1 MSASLP
7 GGRALPESQYDLS
20 TYWGRVR
27 HTVGITDP
35 RTLFVGRTGLEQA
48 KNALIAYKTGQ
59 IKEMTPELWR
69 AKKIVDSTL
78 HPDTGEPVFLPFR
91 MSCFVLS
98 NLVVTAGMLTPGLG
112 NRGTIAWQVANQSLN
127 VAINYSNSN
136 KSSPLS
142 WSKIAQSYF
151 LAVTASCSVAVGLN
165 SLVPRLKSLTPS
177 TRLILGRLVPFAA
190 VASAGAL
197 NVFLMRGEEM
207 RTGIDVFPVVSKTK
221 AAARSEGVASPSPS
235 AVASPPA
242 EKSGAEQQ
250 SEGTATESLGKSK
263 KAATIAVAETAASR
277 VFNSSPIMVIPPLV
291 LVRLQRTEWLKRNPR
306 YTTPVNLGLI
316 LLTSYVALPLA
327 LAAFPQRQKI
337 RAESLEEEFHGRGG
351 EAGLVEFNRGI

>member
-7 GGRALPESQYDLS
+7 GNRPLPESQYDLS

-27 HTVGITDP
+27 HTAGITDP
-35 RTLFVGRTGLEQA
+35 RTLFVGRAGLEQA
-48 KNALIAYKTGQ
+48 KNALIAYKQGQ
-59 IKEMTPELWR
+59 IPSMTPELWR

-165 SLVPRLKSLTPS
+165 SLVPRLKSLSPS
-177 TRLILGRLVPFAA
+177 TRLILSRLVPFAA

-197 NVFLMRGEEM
+197 NVFLMRSEEM
-207 RTGIDVFPVVSKTK
+207 RTGIDVFPTGNPVV
-221 AAARSEGVASPSPS
+221 AATMTTSEKSQGNDDGA
-235 AVASPPA
+235 A
-242 EKSGAEQQ
+242 EK
-250 SEGTATESLGKSK
+250 SLGKSK

-291 LVRLQRTEWLKRNPR
+291 LVRLQRTAWLRKNPR
-306 YTTPVNLGLI
+306 YTLPVNLGLI
-316 LLTSYVALPLA
+316 LVTSYAVLPLA
-327 LAAFPQRQKI
+327 LAAFPQRQRLK
-337 RAESLEEEFHGRGG
+337 AESLEEEFHGRGG
-351 EAGLVEFNRGI
+351 EGGLVEFNRGI